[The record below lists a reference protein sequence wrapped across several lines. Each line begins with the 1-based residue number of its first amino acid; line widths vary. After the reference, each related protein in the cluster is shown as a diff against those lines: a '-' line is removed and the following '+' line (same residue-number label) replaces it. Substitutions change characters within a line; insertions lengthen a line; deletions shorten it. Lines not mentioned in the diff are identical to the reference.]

1 MLELDNLTEKQPHM
15 VIKDHDGN
23 AHVVPLWLIRQVA
36 NGQHIADNDLM
47 RVIAL
52 ALLDNINKR
61 D

>member
-1 MLELDNLTEKQPHM
+1 MLELDNLTEKQPHL
-15 VIKDHDGN
+15 VIKDHDGD

-52 ALLDNINKR
+52 ALLDNI
-61 D
+61 DD

>member
-1 MLELDNLTEKQPHM
+1 MLALDSLTEKQPHL
-15 VIKDHDGN
+15 VVRDQDSN

-36 NGQHIADNDLM
+36 NGQRMADNELT

-52 ALLDNINKR
+52 ALLDNIN